1 MMCAM
6 AFTICYH
13 LPGDAQHALDPCSVP
28 NEMDNLCPAL
38 VCVAVAG
45 CSVPLFVCF
54 NYKSLFIA
62 ATATRVWRRHDARII
77 VFDAIFSSAFTIFF
91 LLLALSRV
99 CVFVFFVGTICWC
112 MAFLHYRS
120 PSSLSP
126 STSFTLLFSLSS
138 ECNRAQIRVHF
149 IRLLDALSPVADTFS
164 PASLRRLC
172 HFFSSR
178 IFLLFGICLA

>member
-91 LLLALSRV
+91 CCLRSRV
-99 CVFVFFVGTICWC
+99 CVFLCSLSARFAGVWLFCITVRRRRCRRRRRRLHFYFYSHPSATEHRFVSILFDCWMLFHPSPTRFPLPLSACSAIFSALVFFYYL
-112 MAFLHYRS
+112 AF
-120 PSSLSP
+120 
-126 STSFTLLFSLSS
+126 
-138 ECNRAQIRVHF
+138 V
-149 IRLLDALSPVADTFS
+149 
-164 PASLRRLC
+164 
-172 HFFSSR
+172 
-178 IFLLFGICLA
+178 